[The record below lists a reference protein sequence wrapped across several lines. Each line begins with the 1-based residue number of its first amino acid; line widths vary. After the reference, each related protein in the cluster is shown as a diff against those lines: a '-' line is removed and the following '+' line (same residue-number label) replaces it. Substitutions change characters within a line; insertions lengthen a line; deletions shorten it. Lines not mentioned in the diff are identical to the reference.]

1 MSISINGNGITSAN
15 IADGAITN
23 ADIADDAITDAKLAS
38 GGGKVLQVVQ
48 GTTSTDTALSTTAYV
63 DTGLSASITPTSTSS
78 KILVLI
84 NQAVRVT
91 TASAADKGMGI
102 QIVRDATI
110 VYTPASDAGGNT
122 VVYAYASS
130 GSVDTRYIL
139 PITYLDSPTT
149 TSAITYKTQ
158 AGLYQTTGSAR
169 VQSGGH
175 ASHIT
180 LMEIGV

>member
-1 MSISINGNGITSAN
+1 MTVKATKKALN
-15 IADGAITN
+15 IREELNELKFD
-23 ADIADDAITDAKLAS
+23 KVPF
-38 GGGKVLQVVQ
+38 GKMPAGSVLQVVQ

-110 VYTPASDAGGNT
+110 VYTPASNT
-122 VVYAYASS
+122 AVYAYASS

-169 VQSGGH
+169 VQSGGN

-180 LMEIGV
+180 LMEIAQ